1 MSLLRLHNRAW
12 LCRTNAPGPSPTVG
26 AALAVVRKPSPLKG
40 EGGWP
45 KARRMRVLSRK
56 VALRARESPP
66 NIPLPLKSPLVKRGA
81 QSGVGIPFPRDHS
94 RRALFSLYGRH
105 TGAPGNGPMGA
116 SGPTADRMHLRIC
129 RRGAQC
135 APAGRRGR
143 RPLRQNR
150 KLPLNFV
157 GAAHLGRPPFPC
169 AGRRNSYR
177 PASAPSLIPSTNPR
191 RKDRRSLSSPASS

>member
-1 MSLLRLHNRAW
+1 MQKLSLLWLHNRAW

-66 NIPLPLKSPLVKRGA
+66 DIPLPLKSPLIKGGRKAAWGF
-81 QSGVGIPFPRDHS
+81 PFPEIIHG
-94 RRALFSLYGRH
+94 ALFFSLYGRH

-150 KLPLNFV
+150 KL
-157 GAAHLGRPPFPC
+157 AKI
-169 AGRRNSYR
+169 S
-177 PASAPSLIPSTNPR
+177 
-191 RKDRRSLSSPASS
+191 

>member
-1 MSLLRLHNRAW
+1 
-12 LCRTNAPGPSPTVG
+12 
-26 AALAVVRKPSPLKG
+26 
-40 EGGWP
+40 
-45 KARRMRVLSRK
+45 MRVLSRK

-66 NIPLPLKSPLVKRGA
+66 DIPLPLKSPLVKRGA

-143 RPLRQNR
+143 RPLRLNRNVSAFRRGGCPHPPGLGWLNRRSGTPGPPAAVPGLWSCETPAFTRTAPQNTGTPPWGPR
-150 KLPLNFV
+150 YPPPACPPAAP
-157 GAAHLGRPPFPC
+157 GATE
-169 AGRRNSYR
+169 GRRWAGSGGR
-177 PASAPSLIPSTNPR
+177 CPR
-191 RKDRRSLSSPASS
+191 